1 MRSVTISLIENLCL
15 RDKSETE
22 IMFIFFVTAV
32 SPVLFMDQFSEAK
45 GQVVSNKENDREN
58 IEKSINDMDSIILE
72 RE

>member
-1 MRSVTISLIENLCL
+1 MWVRLGLFGCQKPRLC
-15 RDKSETE
+15 S
-22 IMFIFFVTAV
+22 FFFVTAV